1 MLRHE
6 EVFTM
11 KLNEKL
17 KTLRLH
23 HGYSQQKL
31 AEKMYISRQAVAK
44 WENGDSIPDYE
55 HLKKI
60 AEIYEMKVDDIM
72 DESIDVFA
80 SFEEKETM
88 KITKVLIIICITLGI
103 LMSVLTF
110 TFQLGF
116 IKFFI
121 VPGML
126 LMIILTLVG
135 VFSYAIK
142 TNDYSIL
149 AGFDEKKSYNY
160 PQLKKMMLTIEN
172 MILISAIITLLLYSL
187 NFLVEGLS
195 ETAFNVILLL
205 TFCFNMIVWI
215 AVINKRYKLRIYK

>member
-1 MLRHE
+1 
-6 EVFTM
+6 M

-80 SFEEKETM
+80 SFEVKETM
-88 KITKVLIIICITLGI
+88 KITKLLIIICITLGI

-135 VFSYAIK
+135 VFSHAIK

>member
-1 MLRHE
+1 M
-6 EVFTM
+6 M

-23 HGYSQQKL
+23 YGYSQQKL

-44 WENGDSIPDYE
+44 WESGDSIPDYE

-60 AEIYEMKVDDIM
+60 AEIYEIKVDDMM
-72 DESIDVFA
+72 DENMDVF
-80 SFEEKETM
+80 SSLEEKQTM
-88 KITKVLIIICITLGI
+88 KVTKILIFLCMSLGI

-110 TFQLGF
+110 TSNLGF
-116 IKFFI
+116 IRFFI

-126 LMIILTLVG
+126 LMITLTIVG
-135 VFSYAIK
+135 IFSYAIK
-142 TNDYSIL
+142 TNDYSML
-149 AGFDEKKSYNY
+149 AGFNEKKEYNY

-172 MILISAIITLLLYSL
+172 MILISAMITLLLYSL
-187 NFLVEGLS
+187 NFLIEGLS
-195 ETAFNVILLL
+195 DTAFNVILLL

-215 AVINKRYKLRIYK
+215 TVINKRYKLRIYK